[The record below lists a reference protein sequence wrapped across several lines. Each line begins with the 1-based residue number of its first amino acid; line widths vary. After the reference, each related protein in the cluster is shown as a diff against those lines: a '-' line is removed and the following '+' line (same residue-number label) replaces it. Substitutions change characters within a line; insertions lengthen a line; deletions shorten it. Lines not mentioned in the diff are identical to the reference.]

1 MSAEFFKANPR
12 IREMSRQAVERNPIV
27 AAFVSNACLIEESD
41 GPRGR
46 RYSKVFKFSNNK

>member
-1 MSAEFFKANPR
+1 
-12 IREMSRQAVERNPIV
+12 VERNPIV

>member
-41 GPRGR
+41 GRGR